1 MSFMSIWNTLNNIGS
16 LLLGGGNKR
25 QIVLTCDGEK
35 FTLPVTPAK
44 YEVTTG
50 QNNRVVDIL
59 DYGEAVLFGN
69 PQVVKLSFSCFFPST
84 THDYPFV
91 VGDSLEPSDAV
102 EKIIGWKEAKKP
114 IRVIITD
121 SPFNKAM
128 ALNKFTYREQ
138 DGSRDIYYTMEFVE
152 WKDLNTPMANNDAQV
167 DDKTGLKK
175 RGVEKIPPKPNAV
188 ARARDAVEASRR
200 LYGKFDKWRRVAAN
214 PRQAA
219 AEAAR
224 SAMRRR

>member
-1 MSFMSIWNTLNNIGS
+1 MSFMSLWNTVNNIGS
-16 LLLGGGNKR
+16 FLMGGGNKR
-25 QIVLTCDGEK
+25 QIVLNCDGEK

-91 VGDSLEPSDAV
+91 VGDSLEPTDAV

-121 SPFNKAM
+121 SPFNMAM
-128 ALNKFTYREQ
+128 ALNKFTYKEQ
-138 DGSRDIYYTMEFVE
+138 DGSRDVYYTMEFVE
-152 WKDLNTPMANNDAQV
+152 WKDLNTPTANNDKEV

-175 RGVEKIPPKPNAV
+175 RGTQSIPPKPKAI
-188 ARARDAVEASRR
+188 ARARDVLEASRR
-200 LYGKFDKWRRVAAN
+200 AYGKVDKWRKITKNPTLWAA
-214 PRQAA
+214 Q
-219 AEAAR
+219 EAR
-224 SAMRRR
+224 KIIRKG